1 MTQTILPTA
10 LLRPR
15 AWVSALA
22 ALALVGALGGCGAL
36 SAREQEKSDASST
49 SADSSAGAENSGSSS
64 NGRAGKTSAGGA
76 GEQEAGD
83 VNDPATWILQPENTL
98 IDGVEDYD
106 LKTSIEDSSDRDFTL
121 QFTLGA
127 EAAQI
132 PECAEVSQKIE
143 SFHGTIAQ
151 GAIATYKGDIA
162 PVTPGEDVSIN
173 AATVILDEETDVM
186 TLYSQ
191 AAKACGD
198 IGGKF
203 DVSVEQVDELDVVH
217 IMADGKHF
225 YIGGRSAGKAQLFL
239 YVQGVEESQAV
250 AFIKAQVDL
259 FDRSVDSAG

>member
-1 MTQTILPTA
+1 MTRPTSTVP
-10 LLRPR
+10 LFRPR
-15 AWVSALA
+15 TWVSGLA

-49 SADSSAGAENSGSSS
+49 SADSSAGAENPGSSS
-64 NGRAGKTSAGGA
+64 RGGTGKAPAGRP
-76 GEQEAGD
+76 GEQETGD
-83 VNDPATWILQPENTL
+83 VNDPATWILRPENTF
-98 IDGVEDYD
+98 IDGVDDYD

-121 QFTLGA
+121 QFALGD

-132 PECAEVSQKIE
+132 PECAEVSQKID

-151 GAIATYKGDIA
+151 GAVATYKGDID
-162 PVTPGEDVSIN
+162 PVTPGEDVKIN
-173 AATVILDEETDVM
+173 AAAVILDEETDVM
-186 TLYSQ
+186 TLYSE

-203 DVSVEQVDELDVVH
+203 DVSVEQVYDLDVVH
-217 IMADGKHF
+217 IEAVGKHF

-259 FDRSVDSAG
+259 FDRSVGSAG

>member
-1 MTQTILPTA
+1 MTQTIFPTA

-64 NGRAGKTSAGGA
+64 KGGTGKTSAGGV

-83 VNDPATWILQPENTL
+83 VNDPATWILKPENTL

-143 SFHGTIAQ
+143 SFHGTI
-151 GAIATYKGDIA
+151 
-162 PVTPGEDVSIN
+162 E
-173 AATVILDEETDVM
+173 
-186 TLYSQ
+186 
-191 AAKACGD
+191 
-198 IGGKF
+198 IGRAH
-203 DVSVEQVDELDVVH
+203 V
-217 IMADGKHF
+217 
-225 YIGGRSAGKAQLFL
+225 
-239 YVQGVEESQAV
+239 
-250 AFIKAQVDL
+250 
-259 FDRSVDSAG
+259 

>member
-1 MTQTILPTA
+1 MTRINTA
-10 LLRPR
+10 VPLFRPR
-15 AWVSALA
+15 AWASSLA

-49 SADSSAGAENSGSSS
+49 SADSSAGAENPGSSS
-64 NGRAGKTSAGGA
+64 KGGTGKAPAGGV
-76 GEQEAGD
+76 GEQETGD
-83 VNDPATWILQPENTL
+83 VNDPATWILKPENTL
-98 IDGVEDYD
+98 IDGVDDYD

-121 QFTLGA
+121 QFALGD

-132 PECAEVSQKIE
+132 PECAEVSQKIDR
-143 SFHGTIAQ
+143 FHGTIAQ
-151 GAIATYKGDIA
+151 GAVATYKGDIDA
-162 PVTPGEDVSIN
+162 VTPGEDVKIN
-173 AATVILDEETDVM
+173 AAAVILDEETDVM
-186 TLYSQ
+186 TLYSE

-203 DVSVEQVDELDVVH
+203 DVSVEQVYDLDVVH
-217 IMADGKHF
+217 IEAVGKHF

-259 FDRSVDSAG
+259 FDRSVGSAG